1 MNDFYKDILTGA
13 VFLTGLIGFIS
24 GEFIISST
32 LFATAAIASNVNLNR
47 KRDDTGHLS
56 CDWCPYL
63 NNLTKWLK
71 DFQGLRALEV
81 FLCLILLLTRLK
93 SWHWIN
99 FAFSGKTQ
107 LRTWKIHNWFWVSL
121 PL

>member
-1 MNDFYKDILTGA
+1 MNDLYKDILTGA

-56 CDWCPYL
+56 CDWGPYL
-63 NNLTKWLK
+63 NNLTKRLE
-71 DFQGLRALEV
+71 DFQGLTALEV
-81 FLCLILLLTRLK
+81 FLCVLCFTTHLNYLI
-93 SWHWIN
+93 
-99 FAFSGKTQ
+99 
-107 LRTWKIHNWFWVSL
+107 
-121 PL
+121 